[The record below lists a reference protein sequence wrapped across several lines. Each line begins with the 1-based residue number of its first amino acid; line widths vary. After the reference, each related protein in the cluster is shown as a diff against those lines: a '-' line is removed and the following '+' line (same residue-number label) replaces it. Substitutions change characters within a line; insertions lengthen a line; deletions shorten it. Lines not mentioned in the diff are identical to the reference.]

1 MERAMNRIVLCGV
14 SLLMLQAC
22 SDAKKASEVTAAY
35 VPSSAYSSMSC
46 NNLRAEDLRLRR
58 SVSEMTGAVDKEY
71 KNDKNMEVVT
81 WLLFWPA
88 AFAMEG
94 NDAEAAK
101 LSQAKGE
108 AEAIRAAMIA
118 KNCRM

>member
-1 MERAMNRIVLCGV
+1 MNRIVLCGV

-58 SVSEMTGAVDKEY
+58 SVTEMSGVVDKEY
-71 KNDKNMEVVT
+71 SNDKNMEVVVVVHLNT
-81 WLLFWPA
+81 PFDHFPNYRWFIPS
-88 AFAMEG
+88 G
-94 NDAEAAK
+94 TH
-101 LSQAKGE
+101 
-108 AEAIRAAMIA
+108 
-118 KNCRM
+118 

>member
-1 MERAMNRIVLCGV
+1 MNKLALCGV
-14 SLLMLQAC
+14 GLLMLQAC
-22 SDAKKASEVTAAY
+22 SDAQKSSEVTAAY

-46 NNLRAEDLRLRR
+46 NNLRSEDLRLRR

-71 KNDKNMEVVT
+71 KQDKTMEAVA
-81 WLLFWPA
+81 WILFWPA
-88 AFAMEG
+88 ALAMNG

-108 AEAIRAAMIA
+108 AEAIRATMIS